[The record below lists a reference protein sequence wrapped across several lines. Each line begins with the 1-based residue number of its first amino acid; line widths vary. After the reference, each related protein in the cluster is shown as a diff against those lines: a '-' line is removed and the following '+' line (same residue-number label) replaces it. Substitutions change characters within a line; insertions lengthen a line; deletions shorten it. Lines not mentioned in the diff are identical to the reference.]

1 MGVPLESTQMCAN
14 LHAAQIERDC
24 LKFGVDVAA
33 HDETVQRYTRLVDLI
48 MDDLVALKGS
58 FVMGQI
64 TLFLSKKERV

>member
-1 MGVPLESTQMCAN
+1 MGVPLEWTRLCGN
-14 LHAAQIERDC
+14 LQAAQIERDC
-24 LKFGVDVAA
+24 LALGLTGAA
-33 HDETVQRYTRLVDLI
+33 HDETLQRYTRLVDLI

>member
-1 MGVPLESTQMCAN
+1 MATGLTG
-14 LHAAQIERDC
+14 AA
-24 LKFGVDVAA
+24 A
-33 HDETVQRYTRLVDLI
+33 DETVQRYTRLVDLI